1 MNEQPYPDTSP
12 SATPQTSGMAIG
24 SLIASIAGFIIVPIV
39 GGIVGLILGYIA
51 KKQIRESEGTL
62 TGGGL
67 ALAGIIMGWI
77 QVALFGL
84 PACAFCVIF
93 VLTLMGPGIGDIF
106 SNIIIGI

>member
-1 MNEQPYPDTSP
+1 MNEQSYPYTPP
-12 SATPQTSGMAIG
+12 PATPPTSGMAIG
-24 SLIASIAGFIIVPIV
+24 SLIASIAGFIIVPLL

-62 TGGGL
+62 AGAGL
-67 ALAGIIMGWI
+67 ATAGIIMGWI
-77 QVALFGL
+77 QVVLLGL
-84 PACAFCVIF
+84 PVCAICVIF